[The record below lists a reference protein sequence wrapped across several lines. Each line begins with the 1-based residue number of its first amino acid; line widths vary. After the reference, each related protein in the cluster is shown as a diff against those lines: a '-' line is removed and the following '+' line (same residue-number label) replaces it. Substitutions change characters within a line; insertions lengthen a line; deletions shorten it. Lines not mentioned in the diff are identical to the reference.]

1 MPPLFFLPELLG
13 GDLVVEDFFFFDAG
27 VPFADFPVLAALVV
41 LVVFGDDLTT
51 FLLAVNVFDLRGD
64 MDFFE
69 PDRFAET
76 GGVDFTIFG
85 IYDQEPAVN
94 GGKGGGE

>member
-1 MPPLFFLPELLG
+1 MVVCGF
-13 GDLVVEDFFFFDAG
+13 LVVLGRFG
-27 VPFADFPVLAALVV
+27 NLRSFAAVFVRFWLFAVV